1 MPRPLFKVTDS
12 RDLQFKKTIGL
23 SSLSDSG
30 ATKLASPD
38 PKNAPSPI
46 VVSVLF
52 YAKFTHS
59 SFAQFIKENLPSS
72 RTLDGI
78 VICVMLLAV
87 KQ

>member
-1 MPRPLFKVTDS
+1 MADS
-12 RDLQFKKTIGL
+12 NDLQFKKTIGL

-30 ATKLASPD
+30 ATKLTSPD

-52 YAKFTHS
+52 YAKLTYS

-72 RTLDGI
+72 CTLEGI
-78 VICVMLLAV
+78 VIYVMLLPV